1 MNKTFFNPHVGFP
14 CDMCNLVAKSK
25 AGLQVHI
32 KAKHKNEKA
41 VNVPLVPV
49 VEEVINIETEIWE
62 TFKCDEC
69 DFVSEKEVDLSTHI
83 YEKHSNEKVL
93 EINEIKLEV
102 FAIVN
107 SENDVLE
114 ARKTIIERLDKQ
126 KEVIKVEKVFVDKS
140 ETFFDVDNVRWNNI
154 DISITSNEK
163 ADAWK
168 DSKFLQIIFS
178 KCFLW
183 ENFRSF
189 EGLNTREILLRRK
202 EEQLQFEIST
212 RGYLFKFKVVYF
224 WRGF

>member
-1 MNKTFFNPHVGFP
+1 M
-14 CDMCNLVAKSK
+14 
-25 AGLQVHI
+25 
-32 KAKHKNEKA
+32 
-41 VNVPLVPV
+41 
-49 VEEVINIETEIWE
+49 
-62 TFKCDEC
+62 
-69 DFVSEKEVDLSTHI
+69 
-83 YEKHSNEKVL
+83 

-126 KEVIKVEKVFVDKS
+126 KEVLKVEKVFMDKL
-140 ETFFDVDNVRWNNI
+140 ETFFDVDNVRWSNI
-154 DISITSNEK
+154 DIFITSNEK

-202 EEQLQFEIST
+202 EEQHQFDIST
-212 RGYLFKFKVVYF
+212 RGYRF
-224 WRGF
+224 